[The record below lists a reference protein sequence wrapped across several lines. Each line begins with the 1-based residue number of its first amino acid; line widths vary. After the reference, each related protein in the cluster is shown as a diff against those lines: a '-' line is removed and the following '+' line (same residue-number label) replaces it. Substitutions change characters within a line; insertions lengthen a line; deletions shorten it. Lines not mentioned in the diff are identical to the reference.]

1 MIIKVD
7 RDTELAKMLLSF
19 AENCSWDGVK
29 DHIADMLRSWTFS
42 DWETMF
48 AAIADG
54 KIVGMASVM
63 KTDYYPLAEIYPWVS
78 CVFVSED
85 FRGQKISGELI
96 EYANRYLKE
105 NGFGRS
111 GRHYGSAESQ
121 RPNGMGRAD
130 EFLPRPCIR
139 NCLSS
144 SNLYIR
150 QGPSYREND
159 TKDLLLIALSKI
171 RIQRR
176 RGT

>member
-1 MIIKVD
+1 MEEMMIIKVD

-19 AENCSWDGVK
+19 VENCSWDGVK

-85 FRGQKISGELI
+85 SRKKT
-96 EYANRYLKE
+96 A
-105 NGFGRS
+105 
-111 GRHYGSAESQ
+111 SAEAIS
-121 RPNGMGRAD
+121 
-130 EFLPRPCIR
+130 PR
-139 NCLSS
+139 SS
-144 SNLYIR
+144 SACM
-150 QGPSYREND
+150 SATD
-159 TKDLLLIALSKI
+159 TGIS
-171 RIQRR
+171 RIL
-176 RGT
+176 